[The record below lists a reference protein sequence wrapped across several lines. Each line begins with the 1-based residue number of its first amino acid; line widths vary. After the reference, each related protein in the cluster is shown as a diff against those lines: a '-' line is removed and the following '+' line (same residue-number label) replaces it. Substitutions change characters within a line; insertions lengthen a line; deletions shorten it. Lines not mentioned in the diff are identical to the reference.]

1 MKNSNILVNNMDYTQ
16 CYCKDCLYCG
26 YDVFGGG
33 VCFAK
38 GIVIAPY
45 TRACKDIKDRY
56 DNEKENDLAG

>member
-1 MKNSNILVNNMDYTQ
+1 MDYTQ
-16 CYCKDCLYCG
+16 CYCIDCLYCG

-56 DNEKENDLAG
+56 DEKENQKKSV